1 MKHELQRAGRA
12 TCCVVVALLLFGAAL
27 AETFPVDDGRS
38 QVLDRNIRMQWESV
52 APGRGRSTNVIG
64 QTTVLLRLDVSAWRG
79 RSGRIFM
86 LLPARAESPI
96 EARWTTRGY
105 LQPGL
110 LRSGERALVFSG
122 MISSDQI
129 EDTLVLR
136 IATDGERLERDE
148 TLQFS
153 FEIEVD

>member
-1 MKHELQRAGRA
+1 MNKRLLRAHA
-12 TCCVVVALLLFGAAL
+12 ASCCVIFAPLLFGTAA
-27 AETFPVDDGRS
+27 AETFPVDDSRS
-38 QVLDRNIRMQWESV
+38 QVLDNNIRMQWESV
-52 APGRGRSTNVIG
+52 APGRGRSTNVVG
-64 QTTVLLRLDVSAWRG
+64 QTTVLLRLDVAPWRG

-110 LRSGERALVFSG
+110 LRSGERALVFAG
-122 MISSDQI
+122 VITADQV

-136 IATDGERLERDE
+136 ITTDGERLERDE

>member
-1 MKHELQRAGRA
+1 MNKRLLRTHAA
-12 TCCVVVALLLFGAAL
+12 SCCVIFALLWFGNAY
-27 AETFPVDDGRS
+27 AETFPVDDSRS
-38 QVLDRNIRMQWESV
+38 QVLDNNIRMQWESV
-52 APGRGRSTNVIG
+52 APGRGRSTNVVG
-64 QTTVLLRLDVSAWRG
+64 QTTVLLRLDVAPWRG

-110 LRSGERALVFSG
+110 LRSGERALVFAG
-122 MISSDQI
+122 VITADQV

-136 IATDGERLERDE
+136 ITTDGERLERDE

>member
-1 MKHELQRAGRA
+1 MKERIMGIRST
-12 TCCVVVALLLFGAAL
+12 TCWVTIALLWFGNAF
-27 AETFPVDDGRS
+27 AETFPVDDSRS
-38 QVLDRNIRMQWESV
+38 QVLDNNIRMQWESV
-52 APGRGRSTNVIG
+52 APGRGRSTNVVG
-64 QTTVLLRLDVSAWRG
+64 QTTVLLRLDVAPWRG

-105 LQPGL
+105 LQPGV
-110 LRSGERALVFSG
+110 LRSGERALVFAG
-122 MISSDQI
+122 MITTDQV

-136 IATDGERLERDE
+136 ITTDGERLERAE

>member
-1 MKHELQRAGRA
+1 MKKLRLPAYTAVCWG
-12 TCCVVVALLLFGAAL
+12 VLGLLFSGTAS
-27 AETFPVDDGRS
+27 AETFPVDDSRS
-38 QVLDRNIRMQWESV
+38 QVLDNNIRMQWESV
-52 APGRGRSTNVIG
+52 APGRGRSTNVVG
-64 QTTVLLRLDVSAWRG
+64 QTTVLLRLDVARWRG
-79 RSGRIFM
+79 RSGRIFI

-110 LRSGERALVFSG
+110 LRSGERALVYAG
-122 MISSDQI
+122 MITADQV

-136 IATDGERLERDE
+136 ITTDGERLERDE
-148 TLQFS
+148 TLEFS